1 MRIIPTPR
9 TVDIPTGHHEAA
21 APSRAL
27 VPAPPAAATLVRQM
41 RVARPDARF
50 VAQLIATAAHTPQTN
65 SRRRA
70 GIADGVTVYGEVLE
84 MTAPHRIARQGGLL
98 SREA

>member
-27 VPAPPAAATLVRQM
+27 VPAAPAADPVRQM
-41 RVARPDARF
+41 RITRLDARF